1 MATAI
6 GRTPHVPAPN
16 QSAFTELYAFERPRL
31 ALSPEAFVEELKD
44 LVRATPIDAELA
56 SALKYGTAPREHVA
70 RWIKDYWHFIKRD
83 AQGTAAMVAR
93 CGGAGSSSRSRSS

>member
-1 MATAI
+1 MELMQAPNGTGPRPLRRDAGLCYRSSMATAI

-44 LVRATPIDAELA
+44 LARATPIDAELA
-56 SALKYGTAPREHVA
+56 SALKYGTAPREHCLL
-70 RWIKDYWHFIKRD
+70 Y
-83 AQGTAAMVAR
+83 T
-93 CGGAGSSSRSRSS
+93 SPSP